1 MKSTGKKQKGKDVEQ
16 SSLSLYDKINR
27 FFEKNQTV
35 FLFISLVLGLL
46 MSILLFDVKVSLS
59 GDDSDYIIYADNF
72 WKDFI
77 FPGFRGPMYP
87 FVLSPFVGIFGM
99 NLILLKS
106 LSAVFILLSVWLLYK
121 TFKDKVDAVILMP
134 AILLIS
140 ICSYI
145 FFYAGYTYSEPLF
158 MLLQGLFIYFF
169 SKYYFTDTPAT
180 YQLKTDWKKYLILGS
195 LALCMG
201 LTRSIG
207 YAVVGVVILF
217 FIIDRRWKDLIYMLS
232 ASFLVFLAFQLFKM
246 IVWPDA
252 GSAYDINKYLA
263 KDYYNLNQGM
273 EDLPGFINRFKE
285 NSLVYLSGFL
295 YQFMGLIE
303 ETPSNYM
310 QIDNFRIILIYVLFA
325 VCLIL
330 VFKKNRALLFVGL
343 YVGVMNFASFLL
355 LQTNWG
361 QDRLIMIYY
370 PLILLFLLGGI
381 CYLFKIKKFRKLF
394 FIYPI
399 IIGIIFIGTS
409 AITKNR
415 IERNIPVLQQNI
427 LGDQLY
433 GLTADWQNFIKA
445 SQWAAKNLDPATNIV
460 SRKPSISKVYT
471 GRDFRGDPQALTVPV
486 ESLLQLKNTNDH
498 TILILAENNQ
508 YTFQSPHFK
517 YLIGARNKVFT
528 VNGQTVTAVFAY
540 VIPNTEMER
549 YIEYL
554 SGAKMNYTLDYE
566 PIIEKCKEVTDQ
578 LRIYDPDMMLDFL
591 FNNKI
596 DYLLLA
602 QIRVDPTQNTG
613 VYLNSIHRFYWYISY
628 KYPNAF
634 KMIHKEGNV
643 EPCEIVQIVQQ
654 R

>member
-169 SKYYFTDTPAT
+169 SKYYFTDTPVS

-217 FIIDRRWKDLIYMLS
+217 FIIDRRWKDLLYMLS

-310 QIDNFRIILIYVLFA
+310 QIDNFRTILIYVLFA

-433 GLTADWQNFIKA
+433 GLTPDWQNFIKA

-540 VIPNTEMER
+540 VIPNTEMEK
-549 YIEYL
+549 YIEYQ

-566 PIIEKCKEVTDQ
+566 PIIEKCKEVSAQ
-578 LRIYDPDMMLDFL
+578 LRIYDPDMMLEFL